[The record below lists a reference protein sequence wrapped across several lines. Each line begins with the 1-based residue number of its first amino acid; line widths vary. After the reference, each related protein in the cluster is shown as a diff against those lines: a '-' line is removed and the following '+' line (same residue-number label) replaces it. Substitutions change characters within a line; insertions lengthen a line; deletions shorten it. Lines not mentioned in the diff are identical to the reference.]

1 MHDPVLKSVFADRD
15 MIEIL
20 IRDRVPEWA
29 GAIDFSTLR
38 EEPTEL
44 VSKKTLQRRH
54 PDMIWSANTAD
65 GRRVVFM
72 MEFQRTVERFMAL
85 RTTTYAAL
93 GTQGWA
99 RSWPIE

>member
-20 IRDRVPEWA
+20 TRDRVPEWA

-44 VSKKTLQRRH
+44 VSKKTLQRR
-54 PDMIWSANTAD
+54 
-65 GRRVVFM
+65 
-72 MEFQRTVERFMAL
+72 QAL